1 MPAPSKRQPKSA
13 PPAAS
18 AEPIGGGLAP
28 APGNGT
34 PFAELGTHKAA
45 SPRRGRQLGLR
56 VPEEVY
62 QRLDQVSTDTGIS
75 RQRLLVDALS
85 AWLERYEHSKS

>member
-13 PPAAS
+13 PPAA

-28 APGNGT
+28 APDNGT
-34 PFAELGTHKAA
+34 PFADLGKRRPTG

-62 QRLDQVSTDTGIS
+62 QRLDKVSTKTGIS
-75 RQRLLVDALS
+75 RQRLLTDALT
-85 AWLERYEHSKS
+85 AWLERYEV

>member
-13 PPAAS
+13 PPVAVT
-18 AEPIGGGLAP
+18 EPIGGGLAP

-34 PFAELGTHKAA
+34 PFAELGARKPAG

-62 QRLDQVSTDTGIS
+62 QRLDQVSTETGIS

-85 AWLERYEHSKS
+85 AWLERYED

>member
-1 MPAPSKRQPKSA
+1 MPPRKRQPQSA
-13 PPAAS
+13 PPAA
-18 AEPIGGGLAP
+18 AATVGAGLAP

-34 PFAELGTHKAA
+34 PFAELGARKTAT

-62 QRLDQVSTDTGIS
+62 QRLDEVSTSTGIS
-75 RQRLLVDALS
+75 RQRLLVDALTE
-85 AWLERYEHSKS
+85 WLKRYDD